1 MVPSAAEPTAGTDYV
16 YRTDRD
22 RNRSVRKLANP
33 WYRRL
38 GRGLVGMAFV
48 AAAGV
53 GLYLGAQLVRDLLDR
68 DTLPA
73 EGAEVP
79 TIRSTTIEVRS
90 TTPAPV
96 LDGTVTLDNVTGSF
110 EFVGRGT
117 GAQAGAQVVSPDGT
131 TVYVRRDAGAWQVAP
146 PGDQLVA
153 DVQRAVAYLDDD
165 DSVDDILTPT
175 LRKDYVELLDR
186 VEVGEGDMAVVRY
199 ELRLDTAAL
208 EENDPV
214 EFVAFGD
221 EAIPGVDSI
230 RGLTVTIV
238 VDADDVLV
246 GVDDENT
253 NWTWQRVSYSD
264 QAFVALNPAIG

>member
-1 MVPSAAEPTAGTDYV
+1 MVPPPAEPALGAGQV

-38 GRGLVGMAFV
+38 ARGLVGMAFI
-48 AAAGV
+48 AAAAV
-53 GLYLGAQLVRDLLDR
+53 GLYLGAQLVRDLLER

-79 TIRSTTIEVRS
+79 TIRSTTIEIRS

-96 LDGTVTLDNVTGSF
+96 LDGTLTLDNVTGSF

-117 GAQAGAQVVSPDGT
+117 GAQAGSQVVSPDGSA
-131 TVYVRRDAGAWQVAP
+131 VYVRRDAGVWQTAP
-146 PGDQLVA
+146 AGDQLVA
-153 DVQRAVAYLDDD
+153 DVRRAVAYLADDD
-165 DSVDDILTPT
+165 TADDILTPT
-175 LRKDYVELLDR
+175 LRKDYTELMER
-186 VEVGEGDMAVVRY
+186 VEVGEGDTAVVRY

-208 EENDPV
+208 EENDPAEFV
-214 EFVAFGD
+214 EFVD

-238 VDADDVLV
+238 IDADEVLV

-253 NWTWQRVSYSD
+253 NWTWQRISYSD
-264 QAFVALNPAIG
+264 QAFVAPNPALG